1 MNYIKSLLFFLA
13 ITTST
18 LCFGQIKLP
27 RLISDGAILQRDT
40 EINVWGWASPNE
52 KIAMTLNGEDYQ
64 TTASNEGHWTIKVP
78 PHKAGGPYQVKL
90 SGKNEIVLENILFG
104 DVWVCSGQSNMELT
118 MDRVKDKYPSE
129 MSRANNPNIR
139 QFLVPDNYDFSK
151 EFDDLDDG
159 NWVEVNENSIAQ
171 FSAVAYFFAKDLYEN
186 HQVPIGLI
194 NSALGGSPV
203 ESWMSEDA
211 LKKFPY
217 AYNELLQY
225 RNQSYIDSIEKSDRD
240 RHANWYAKIN
250 RNDLG
255 VKENWKEETIEDS
268 DWKTMEIPGFWAQTE
283 LGKVNGSVWFR
294 KSIEIPESMTG
305 KEAALWLGRIVD
317 RDSVF
322 VNGQFV
328 GATSYQYP
336 PRKYRVPK
344 GILKAGKNIIS
355 IRVINEQGLGGF
367 VKDKPY
373 FLAIEKDTLDLKS
386 FWSYKLGTN
395 MLPLQG
401 PTFIRWKAGGLY
413 NRMIAPL
420 LNYKIKGAIW
430 YQGESNTKNPSI
442 YSDAFSTMI
451 EDWRAKWNSG
461 NFPFIFV
468 QLANFMSESK
478 EPSESSWA
486 ELRQA
491 QLETLEVPNTGM
503 AVIID
508 IGEWNDIHPLNKKD
522 VGHRLAL
529 QAEKL
534 AYGNTATNLTS
545 PLPETV
551 TFGENDVTVTFKN
564 CGNGLISKDS
574 DWVSYFEISND
585 GVHFVKAKAKIID
598 SNKVRVWAKTIK
610 NPLVVR
616 YAWADNPK
624 TANLFSEDGLPASPF
639 QVKKKK

>member
-1 MNYIKSLLFFLA
+1 MNHLKSLVLFLI

-18 LCFGQIKLP
+18 ICVGQIKLP

-40 EINVWGWASPNE
+40 ELNVWGWSSPNE
-52 KIAMTLNGEDYQ
+52 KISISLNSENYQ
-64 TTASNEGHWTIKVP
+64 TVADSEGHWTIEMP
-78 PHKAGGPYQVKL
+78 PHKAGGPHQIKIT
-90 SGKNEIVLENILFG
+90 GKNQIVLDNILFG

-118 MDRVKDKYPSE
+118 MERVKDTYPLE
-129 MSRANNPNIR
+129 IKQANNPNIR
-139 QFLVPDNYDFSK
+139 QFLVPDKYAFSK

-159 NWVEVNENSIAQ
+159 NWIEVNESSIYQ
-171 FSAVAYFFAKDLYEN
+171 FSAVAYFFAKDLYETQN
-186 HQVPIGLI
+186 VPIGLI

-203 ESWMSEDA
+203 ESWMSEGA

-217 AYNELLQY
+217 AYNELQQFKK
-225 RNQSYIDSIEKSDRD
+225 QSHIDSIEKSDRD
-240 RHANWYAKIN
+240 RHANWYTKIN
-250 RNDLG
+250 QNDIG
-255 VKENWKEETIEDS
+255 IKENWKQENKDDS
-268 DWKTMEIPGFWAQTE
+268 DWNKMEIPGFWAEGE

-294 KSIEIPESMTG
+294 KNLKIPESMLG
-305 KEAALWLGRIVD
+305 KDASLWLGRIVD

-336 PRKYRVPK
+336 PRKYNVPK
-344 GILKAGKNIIS
+344 DLLKAGDNTIS

-367 VKDKPY
+367 VNDKPY
-373 FLAIEKDTLDLKS
+373 FLATEKDTIDLKGY
-386 FWSYKLGTN
+386 WSYKLGST
-395 MLPLQG
+395 MPPLEG

-442 YSDAFSTMI
+442 YSEAFSTMI

-461 NFPFIFV
+461 NFPFIYV
-468 QLANFMSESK
+468 QLANFMEETSTPTESN
-478 EPSESSWA
+478 WA

-491 QLETLEVPNTGM
+491 QLETLKVPNTGM

-534 AYGNTATNLTS
+534 AYGNTMQGLTS
-545 PLPETV
+545 PYPEEVDFNETDLTI
-551 TFGENDVTVTFKN
+551 TFIN
-564 CGNGLISKDS
+564 CGNGLVAKDS
-574 DWVSYFEISND
+574 PWVNYFEVSND
-585 GVHFVKAKAKIID
+585 GVHFAKAKAKVIEN
-598 SNKVRVWAKTIK
+598 NKVRVWTEIIE
-610 NPLVVR
+610 NPIVVR
-616 YAWADNPK
+616 YAWANNPK
-624 TANLFSEDGLPASPF
+624 TANLFSKDGLPASPF
-639 QVKKKK
+639 QIKKKE